1 MYHMYL
7 HIGENVSIPEKDII
21 GIFDID
27 KTTTTG
33 ETRSFLS
40 NSEHAGV
47 SITISKEMP
56 KSFIVVSDRNDHHKQ
71 KIYISPISVSTLK
84 QRTEKSFDFNK

>member
-1 MYHMYL
+1 MYL
-7 HIGENVSIPEKDII
+7 HIGDNVSIPEKDII

-40 NSEHAGV
+40 HSEQSGT
-47 SITISKEMP
+47 SITISEEMP
-56 KSFIVVSDRNDHHKQ
+56 KSFIVVSDQNSRKKQ
-71 KIYISPISVSTLK
+71 KIYISPISASTLK
-84 QRTEKSFDFNK
+84 ERSRKGLIDKTKE

>member
-1 MYHMYL
+1 MYL

-40 NSEHAGV
+40 NSETTFQ
-47 SITISKEMP
+47 SQYK
-56 KSFIVVSDRNDHHKQ
+56 KSLL
-71 KIYISPISVSTLK
+71 TG
-84 QRTEKSFDFNK
+84 SFFPVRYYRKKY

>member
-1 MYHMYL
+1 MYL
-7 HIGENVSIPEKDII
+7 HIGENVSISEKDII

-40 NSEHAGV
+40 HSEQAGT
-47 SITISKEMP
+47 SITISEEMP
-56 KSFIVVSDRNDHHKQ
+56 KSFIVVSDRNGINKQ
-71 KIYISPISVSTLK
+71 KVYISPISASTLK
-84 QRTEKSFDFNK
+84 ERSKNGLN

>member
-1 MYHMYL
+1 MYL

-47 SITISKEMP
+47 SITIRIIIMKMTYRYWKDSK
-56 KSFIVVSDRNDHHKQ
+56 
-71 KIYISPISVSTLK
+71 L
-84 QRTEKSFDFNK
+84 

>member
-1 MYHMYL
+1 MYL

-21 GIFDID
+21 GIFD
-27 KTTTTG
+27 
-33 ETRSFLS
+33 LS
-40 NSEHAGV
+40 NSEHAGI

-56 KSFIVVSDRNDHHKQ
+56 KSFIVVSDRNDNHKQ

-84 QRTEKSFDFNK
+84 QRAEKGFNFNRIKE